1 MAQFKLLIL
10 NDNDFNSG
18 FGGQASFIK
27 NLHPYLEKEFELTYL
42 ILPAYLFK
50 QRIIPI
56 RLLYLLRVLLF
67 LLRRQKKVD
76 FILSHTPEASF
87 VASFFKLPF
96 IHIFHGNTNALEK
109 SVFWYG
115 KYLKGIFRFF
125 EKRIIKKASLLYTV
139 GDYRPDA
146 KKFYN
151 PIDIPNNLIKN
162 NSTKSTGFVFAGRL
176 EELKNV
182 DSIISIYSSLPK
194 TIQEKH
200 KLEIIGTG
208 TQEAKLRKL
217 VHTLNLDDKI
227 KFHGLV
233 KNAKAIEIISQSAIL
248 LMASMHEGFPMV
260 IAESLTV
267 GTPIIS
273 TDVGDIRSVVKNNF
287 NGYLLPLGFSVDD
300 YVEKITR
307 ILENY
312 DFYSHNAIKSSAIFD
327 AKVIAS
333 SFIADCRSILI
344 N

>member
-1 MAQFKLLIL
+1 MTQFKLLIL

-42 ILPAYLFK
+42 NLPPIFFK
-50 QRIIPI
+50 QHIIPI
-56 RLLYLLRVLLF
+56 RLLYLLRVFFF
-67 LLRRQKKVD
+67 LIRRKKRVN

-87 VASFFKLPF
+87 VASFFNLPF

-125 EKRIIKKASLLYTV
+125 EKRIIKKSSLLYTV

-151 PIDIPNNLIKN
+151 PIEISSPLVKT
-162 NSTKSTGFVFAGRL
+162 NSNRGNGFVFAGRL

-182 DSIISIYSSLPK
+182 ASIISIYSNLPENIK
-194 TIQEKH
+194 EKH

-208 TQEAKLRKL
+208 TQEGKLKKL
-217 VHTLNLDDKI
+217 AHTLNLEDKVI
-227 KFHGLV
+227 FHGLV
-233 KNAKAIEIISQSAIL
+233 KNDKAIEIISQSAIL

-273 TDVGDIRSVVKNNF
+273 TDVGDIRSVVKNDY
-287 NGYLLPLGFSVDD
+287 NGYLLPLGFSIDEYAD
-300 YVEKITR
+300 KIIR
-307 ILENY
+307 LLENY
-312 DFYSHNAIKSSAIFD
+312 DSFSQNAIKSSAIFD
-327 AKVIAS
+327 AKEIAS
-333 SFIADCRSILI
+333 SFIADCRSIL